1 MGGFAWVTLATND
14 SYSLGALVLAHS
26 LRRVGAKHDLA
37 VLVTPGVTDVMREK
51 LAAVFSLVQEVNVLD
66 SKDETNLALLARPEL
81 GITFTKLHCWRLTQ
95 YEKCVFLDAD
105 TLVIRNCDELFER
118 EELSAAPDVGWPD
131 CFNSGVFVF
140 KPSQQTFASITAFA
154 AAKGSFDGGDQGLL
168 NSYFSDWAHKDIS
181 KHLPFIYNMCSTAT
195 YSYLPAFKQFG
206 EDVRIIHFIGAAK
219 PWLQYFD
226 TVTGIVQP
234 PPDCNHLQ
242 PLLQN
247 WWNIF
252 CEHVHPQLSPVM
264 ARSTLASLWHEII
277 PPPLHIP
284 PQLPPSSDNDKLT
297 ADSVRKPDFSEFKD
311 PWETY
316 VPHRD
321 HFPSDDKQE
330 GDNHRYYCPV
340 CHECQYQSPQD
351 ESRCQNSSSP
361 TYETVQPVPRYYIA
375 QQNHSQSVSEYYPP
389 APSEEVPYSDQSHPQ
404 EHHPPP
410 RPEIHYDSSHDH
422 CHVLHQP
429 PPVHQ
434 ARHHDN
440 RQQRQE
446 ERPESPRAHDRDEN
460 RERHQDFHHRHHIR
474 EHQHSQ
480 TQVHEHD
487 RSYHPRHHPP
497 QQEQHHHPHQHRYHH
512 QERTHDFSHDKT
524 SHHHRQ
530 HHESRHREHAHPE
543 EHHPR
548 HRDHFPDE
556 QRKEHVEHRHVENRI
571 PEHVHNHRDS
581 DYSNVGDRVTC
592 PVTNWQSDHETVR
605 DDMTDGRTDDHVQS
619 VPPPCES
626 CTVPAIVATQSNQK
640 LTGRLENKD
649 TGLAGAL
656 AKLTLG
662 EARSPEQ
669 IAFEEHMRKQ
679 SWEQGQID
687 YMGRDSFENIWK
699 KILETLSRPPQKQKS
714 PPKEVDEATASKETT
729 KTETSETASTE
740 PEEQTA
746 DLLSVI
752 ATETLS
758 EKPVSTSVAETAP
771 KVPGPPL
778 DPVPPAQSSTGTPK
792 TPEVGE
798 PSPGVEGLL
807 EASGAPSP
815 EEPSAPKT
823 ETVEKSSESAT
834 TDLKQPS
841 SEVPAETRPVPVGPP
856 LEPFTSS
863 ADKEI
868 TAEPT
873 SPTSTAVALKQPSAV
888 IASPHPF
895 AGIALGQAS
904 SETPRHL
911 TDEPARTTAE
921 TAPPKAEAIAAKVPE
936 EARESGDS
944 PRQRMSFD
952 AALESTAA
960 SILEQTLPRDISA
973 VRPSAAGAEEGPIE
987 AATPRAP
994 ESSGTSASVVPGSS
1008 EELPSPGKI
1017 IPEAPVTKEVDTVRE
1032 TARVDPPAPAVT
1044 PEVARID
1051 AVPSATV
1058 EPAGVVESVESPVPI
1073 QVAESVLQADLKE
1086 SVSEDAKPVGEEA
1099 LSSVVAPV
1107 QESATAVSE
1116 TLIEPLDRPTSS
1128 DGTADV
1134 PVGSINGVDG
1144 DLPAINGLASGPT
1157 SPTTAEGVEVVP
1169 PTRPVVPVGT
1179 ERSEEEQ
1186 ETTRSVVESEEA
1198 KKSALVESA
1207 AEVAV
1212 LESKSP
1218 ESRVGAADVPSTPVS
1233 SSPRSSSSSADS
1245 ATVESPVRPTRTKE
1259 IKIPA
1264 TPTVTEP
1271 TPPTSPPVEGD
1282 GAEAQPKTTKK
1293 TTKKV
1298 VKKSSTEQEPSDSAE
1313 ADPSGK
1319 KTVKKVAKKVAKKP
1333 KEAEDGAEGSAVAS
1347 KPKTVAKSAKKV
1359 STKPSESLEVDKSVP
1374 ETPPAGNAEVPVPPK
1389 RKVKN
1394 SGPAKAPSKTD
1405 SEQ

>member
-264 ARSTLASLWHEII
+264 
-277 PPPLHIP
+277 
-284 PQLPPSSDNDKLT
+284 
-297 ADSVRKPDFSEFKD
+297 
-311 PWETY
+311 
-316 VPHRD
+316 
-321 HFPSDDKQE
+321 
-330 GDNHRYYCPV
+330 
-340 CHECQYQSPQD
+340 
-351 ESRCQNSSSP
+351 
-361 TYETVQPVPRYYIA
+361 
-375 QQNHSQSVSEYYPP
+375 
-389 APSEEVPYSDQSHPQ
+389 
-404 EHHPPP
+404 
-410 RPEIHYDSSHDH
+410 
-422 CHVLHQP
+422 
-429 PPVHQ
+429 
-434 ARHHDN
+434 
-440 RQQRQE
+440 
-446 ERPESPRAHDRDEN
+446 
-460 RERHQDFHHRHHIR
+460 
-474 EHQHSQ
+474 
-480 TQVHEHD
+480 
-487 RSYHPRHHPP
+487 
-497 QQEQHHHPHQHRYHH
+497 
-512 QERTHDFSHDKT
+512 
-524 SHHHRQ
+524 
-530 HHESRHREHAHPE
+530 
-543 EHHPR
+543 
-548 HRDHFPDE
+548 
-556 QRKEHVEHRHVENRI
+556 
-571 PEHVHNHRDS
+571 
-581 DYSNVGDRVTC
+581 
-592 PVTNWQSDHETVR
+592 
-605 DDMTDGRTDDHVQS
+605 
-619 VPPPCES
+619 
-626 CTVPAIVATQSNQK
+626 
-640 LTGRLENKD
+640 